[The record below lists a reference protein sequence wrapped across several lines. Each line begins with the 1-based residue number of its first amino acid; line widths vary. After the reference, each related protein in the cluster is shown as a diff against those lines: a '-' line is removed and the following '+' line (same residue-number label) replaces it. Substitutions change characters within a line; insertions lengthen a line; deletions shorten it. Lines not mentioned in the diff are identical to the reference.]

1 MFLKSLCLI
10 GQKHGRERIIG
21 VSNLF
26 NSMYIFVLFC
36 LSKQGALLQVSQ
48 LWLTLDYTEFIFII

>member
-1 MFLKSLCLI
+1 MFLQSLCLI
-10 GQKHGRERIIG
+10 GQRNMTEKHGRERVIHVG
-21 VSNLF
+21 ASNLF

-48 LWLTLDYTEFIFII
+48 LC